1 MREITFACQ
10 PNVEGYARTSRREE
24 FLNTMES
31 TVPWAEL
38 EALIALHYP
47 QGRQGVLAEYL
58 PLAFESFPMLYFF
71 QKFCTVDPWLL
82 RPAGCSCPA
91 AQREQAPPPAR
102 RCW

>member
-1 MREITFACQ
+1 METAMREITFACQ

-58 PLAFESFPMLYFF
+58 PLAFESSPMLYFF
-71 QKFCTVDPWLL
+71 GSERESG
-82 RPAGCSCPA
+82 RPPDFAGFFRDWDSGSA
-91 AQREQAPPPAR
+91 FS
-102 RCW
+102 